1 MRIKKEDLISVL
13 ELHFDLMIE
22 FVRSDF
28 FPIRNTLISND
39 IVKIIDNYVIQS
51 SINKEFQILDVSS
64 TGNIKSNSIFFLNK
78 EINISLKDNENLL
91 IITDNNKIY
100 ESTDVENKILI
111 KNSNKVY
118 HILLNQ
124 IFIHDDCHDH
134 KDDF

>member
-64 TGNIKSNSIFFLNK
+64 TGNIKSNSIFFFK
-78 EINISLKDNENLL
+78 
-91 IITDNNKIY
+91 
-100 ESTDVENKILI
+100 
-111 KNSNKVY
+111 
-118 HILLNQ
+118 
-124 IFIHDDCHDH
+124 
-134 KDDF
+134 